1 MRDEEKTREQLIRE
15 LEEMRQ
21 RNAELRRA
29 NFRVMEGWEKKESR
43 VEEHPSDGIVHLNL
57 EGMMYD
63 LIEWSERVGETS
75 VPEEDRCEFVRLA
88 REELRR
94 SHERF
99 VAVMDSLNAGVY
111 VVDMERDEVLFVNRY
126 TRDVFGDEEGNIR
139 WEDLERGEGDV
150 NIKEK
155 LVDGNGEPSGVYVW
169 EDTIGGRSYELQD
182 RAIRWVDGRIVRLG
196 VATDITERK
205 EAEEKLLEQERRLAS
220 VETLRQ
226 TLVTLSHHINNAIAV
241 VAGNAELCDSGAV
254 PADKLI
260 SICLSQTERISAVL
274 RALDRMVG
282 KTDIRTTDY
291 VGMQGAMF
299 DIEVEDGHVLMRSE
313 RDIPME

>member
-15 LEEMRQ
+15 LETAR
-21 RNAELRRA
+21 RRIAELGASEVER
-29 NFRVMEGWEKKESR
+29 NRVGEGMAKSEEKENS
-43 VEEHPSDGIVHLNL
+43 VEENSSDGIVHLDL
-57 EGMMYD
+57 EGMMYEIIKERKREEESAGTND
-63 LIEWSERVGETS
+63 EEW
-75 VPEEDRCEFVRLA
+75 EFVEFA
-88 REELRR
+88 KEELRR

-99 VAVMDSLNAGVY
+99 VAVMDRLNAGVY

-139 WEDLERGEGDV
+139 WEDLERSEGDV

-169 EDTIGGRSYELQD
+169 EDMIGGRSYELQD

-226 TLVTLSHHINNAIAV
+226 TLMTLSHHINNAMTAISGRAQM
-241 VAGNAELCDSGAV
+241 CDLGLFS
-254 PADKLI
+254 ADKLI
-260 SICLSQTERISAVL
+260 EVCLSQTERISAVL
-274 RALDRMVG
+274 GALDRMVEEM
-282 KTDIRTTDY
+282 DIRTTDY
-291 VGMQGAMF
+291 VGIQNAMF
-299 DIEVEDGHVLMRSE
+299 DIEEELRRTLGDT
-313 RDIPME
+313 